1 MVVRFARRITLFYDQ
16 DVTALPRLVPAVYVG
31 MKAMEISRYGQHD
44 ARSGLVR
51 FSTEGFKTSF
61 PNAPKNLVGI
71 ELFIERTQR
80 FESWLGREGSNL
92 RMAESKSA
100 ALPLGY
106 APTGSF
112 RNGGRPPAES
122 VPATPVYRERCGI
135 STRLRL
141 RLRRGAAR
149 PGRLAFYMWEAAR
162 PGPHGS
168 RRRFAPPHHEG

>member
-1 MVVRFARRITLFYDQ
+1 
-16 DVTALPRLVPAVYVG
+16 VG

-112 RNGGRPPAES
+112 RNGGLLPAES

-135 STRLRL
+135 STRLRQPPSSEGG
-141 RLRRGAAR
+141 LRRVREAT
-149 PGRLAFYMWEAAR
+149 PGRSPASPTAFVRRWPPAR
-162 PGPHGS
+162 QGGYAGAHP
-168 RRRFAPPHHEG
+168 RFATPLPPTSD